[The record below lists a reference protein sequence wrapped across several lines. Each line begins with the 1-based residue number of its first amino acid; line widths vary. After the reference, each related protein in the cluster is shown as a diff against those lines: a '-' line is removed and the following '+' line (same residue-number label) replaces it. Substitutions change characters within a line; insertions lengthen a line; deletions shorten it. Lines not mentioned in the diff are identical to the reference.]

1 MVRNVFRPAKENAPA
16 IIFIDEIDAIA
27 TARFE
32 AQTGADR
39 EVQHIL
45 MELLNQ
51 APPPTFT
58 LHMSMYR
65 SSWQDAKY
73 PPLSSVRHLTVQP
86 GGESHC
92 SAARFLFFFHLLS
105 FAVIQVQKSIT
116 STQCRKVCQW
126 LVLIL
131 SGKRSEFQ
139 TWHPTTEH

>member
-73 PPLSSVRHLTVQP
+73 PPLSSVQHLTVQP

-92 SAARFLFFFHLLS
+92 SAARFSFFFIFFLLLLYKYKKVLLLLS
-105 FAVIQVQKSIT
+105 AE
-116 STQCRKVCQW
+116 RYA
-126 LVLIL
+126 
-131 SGKRSEFQ
+131 SGWS
-139 TWHPTTEH
+139 